1 MRLRCRKCK
10 KDYQIFEGE
19 DLSCPFCGHEPS
31 GWQKWRSDRTKQKKL
46 AWYGVTLG
54 IPFLTILTG
63 QLIIGGTLLTFI
75 FSGFLFISAFS
86 MDLSNLEHPRLTR
99 GISLAS
105 AIVFFLAGVGL
116 FIWIFNGAPIPS
128 WDEMQPVFPIEALI
142 AMGFFAVM
150 ALIGRLL
157 NTLLEK
163 ILKNRLKKT
172 KEAGP
177 VFHIPPYFRT
187 QLLAVIII
195 LLPIEIIL
203 PIAWVI
209 GHNQEVDSGIGLV
222 LPLVMLPVLL
232 FPLLFTWYNFG
243 AVQLTSQGV
252 TRYYLIGKK
261 SMRYSDIK
269 RIKTN
274 VLGLPMALALRSSK
288 RQIKFPTTISGYPQI
303 LKTVRAYT
311 QLSTIKPTK
320 NKKQKAKQPL
330 HFPVVLTTSTT
341 RFTLEIISFIL
352 LCFIFFGLS
361 TLGLWIPLFKGHIPP
376 FTFND
381 LLGILLIFVLSN
393 LIFIPVLIMLFLQ
406 SFGPKSLKKIT
417 LRKDAMI
424 FEHPFGKKETFQIQS
439 LERVWLQPVRQR
451 VRGRSGGVVV
461 SGTTTIYEF
470 RLKFQGRDEM
480 TLKRISIALLGTT
493 PEALFEIFERLYPNT
508 V

>member
-10 KDYQIFEGE
+10 KDYQIFESE
-19 DLSCPFCGHEPS
+19 DLSCPFCGHKPTV
-31 GWQKWRSDRTKQKKL
+31 WQKWRSDKTKQKKL

-54 IPFLTILTG
+54 IPILTILTG

-75 FSGFLFISAFS
+75 FSGFLFVSAFS
-86 MDLSNLEHPRLTR
+86 MDFSNLEHPRLTR
-99 GISLAS
+99 GISLAFAS
-105 AIVFFLAGVGL
+105 VFFLAGVGL
-116 FIWIFNGAPIPS
+116 FIWIFNGAPIPA
-128 WDEMQPVFPIEALI
+128 WDEMRPIIPIEALI
-142 AMGFFAVM
+142 AIGFFVVM
-150 ALIGRLL
+150 NLIGRLL

-163 ILKNRLKKT
+163 ILKDRLKKN
-172 KEAGP
+172 KESGP

-203 PIAWVI
+203 PIAWLI
-209 GHNQEVDSGIGLV
+209 GQNAEVDSGIGLV

-232 FPLLFTWYNFG
+232 FPLFFTWHNFG
-243 AVQLTSQGV
+243 AVQLNSQGV

-261 SMRYSDIK
+261 SMRYADIK

-274 VLGLPMALALRSSK
+274 ALGLPMALALRSSK
-288 RQIKFPTTISGYPQI
+288 RRIKFPTTISGYPQI

-311 QLSTIKPTK
+311 QLSTKKPTK
-320 NKKQKAKQPL
+320 NKKQNAQKPL
-330 HFPVVLTTSTT
+330 QFPVVLTTSTT

-361 TLGLWIPLFKGHIPP
+361 TLGLWIPLIKGYIPP

-381 LLGILLIFVLSN
+381 LLSILLIFVLSN

-406 SFGPKSLKKIT
+406 SFGPKSLKKII
-417 LRKDAMI
+417 LRKEAII
-424 FEHPFGKKETFQIQS
+424 FEYAVGEKETFQTES
-439 LERVWLQPVRQR
+439 LERVWLQPVRQQ

-461 SGTTTIYEF
+461 RSTTTIHEF
-470 RLKFQGRDEM
+470 RLTFKGREEM
-480 TLKRISIALLGTT
+480 TLKRSRISLFGTT
-493 PEALFEIFERLYPNT
+493 PEALLETFERLYPSI